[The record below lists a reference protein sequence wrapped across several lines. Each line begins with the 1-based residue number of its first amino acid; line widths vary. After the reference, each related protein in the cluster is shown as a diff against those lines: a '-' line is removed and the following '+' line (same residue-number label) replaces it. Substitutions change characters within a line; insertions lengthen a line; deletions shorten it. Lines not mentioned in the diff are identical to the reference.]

1 MQVRSALRLMPDQKL
16 PEIAAVSDRSDRHPN
31 RKLAKSPLYRDAIG
45 SSLQQHDPKG
55 LTAIKYT
62 EPPGTRFDGRVR

>member
-1 MQVRSALRLMPDQKL
+1 M
-16 PEIAAVSDRSDRHPN
+16 PEIAAVLDQSNWHPN
-31 RKLAKSPLYRDAIG
+31 RKLANVDSKCPLYGDAIG
-45 SSLQQHDPKG
+45 NSLQQHDPKG